1 MTSTGSANDGLNDRI
16 GVSFREMEKLLIN
29 CNNARIKA
37 KNILSSRHR
46 PEAYNLHNSF
56 YEWEIHVCSIC
67 NHRVSNV
74 HSTCFLHM
82 TSLPKPTRLVTFI
95 YFPPQL
101 SHHASA
107 SRVFGAFFFA
117 LIYIS
122 DKTTPKWSPFKLYS
136 LLCRMRGDEKAIR
149 CYDYYEIS
157 APRFSLF
164 FL

>member
-107 SRVFGAFFFA
+107 SRVFGAFFFRFN
-117 LIYIS
+117 LHLRQNNTEVIS
-122 DKTTPKWSPFKLYS
+122 IQAIFVAVQNARRWKSDS
-136 LLCRMRGDEKAIR
+136 LLWLLRNFCSPI
-149 CYDYYEIS
+149 
-157 APRFSLF
+157 
-164 FL
+164 